1 MSWWNV
7 KIILNFDETQKHIWA
22 SIEPSGLLFNGL
34 MKDDEW
40 KEWKAE
46 IKKIATQKLDFRV
59 EEIEL

>member
-1 MSWWNV
+1 
-7 KIILNFDETQKHIWA
+7 LNFDETQKHIWA